1 MGFED
6 FLFWPFS
13 LAFAGVGVIIA
24 ILFVIF
30 WIWMIIDCAKR
41 KFKNDLEKIIW
52 ILVIVSQL
60 GLERSS
66 TLLLLECTIL
76 AVLQKDKLTRV
87 FEKPPKYDL
96 FIC

>member
-13 LAFAGVGVIIA
+13 LAFAGIGIIIA

-41 KFKNDLEKIIW
+41 KFRKDLEKIIW
-52 ILVIVSQL
+52 ILVIVFATWL
-60 GLERSS
+60 GALVYFIVIRMYNPRG
-66 TLLLLECTIL
+66 L
-76 AVLQKDKLTRV
+76 AKK
-87 FEKPPKYDL
+87 
-96 FIC
+96 

>member
-1 MGFED
+1 MGFGD

-13 LAFAGVGVIIA
+13 LAFAGVGIIIA

-52 ILVIVSQL
+52 ILVIVFTTWL
-60 GLERSS
+60 GALVYFIVVRMYNPRG
-66 TLLLLECTIL
+66 L
-76 AVLQKDKLTRV
+76 ARK
-87 FEKPPKYDL
+87 
-96 FIC
+96 